1 MTLLTITPASPPP
14 LDSAETA
21 LLERLRAAAE
31 LLESVATDRQLLD
44 ALPAEDRQRLH
55 KAVAQLYHPDPGQ
68 RRIKLKAA
76 EKARH
81 AAKIQAEDAVLN
93 QTGIR
98 ELRRRPVFTT
108 PNLFAPEDFQPHDVN
123 ADADVAQPRESIEPK
138 HCYVC
143 KQKYSTIH
151 FFYDQLCPDCA
162 AFNYAKRTE
171 SADLHGRVA
180 LLTGG
185 RVKIGYQVGLKLLCA
200 GAELIVTTRFPRD
213 SATQR
218 DRKSVV

>member
-1 MTLLTITPASPPP
+1 MTIAKQTPTDNP
-14 LDSAETA
+14 E
-21 LLERLRAAAE
+21 AE
-31 LLESVATDRQLLD
+31 LLARLRVAAQLLEAVAEDRQLLD
-44 ALPAEDRQRLH
+44 RLPAEDRQRLH
-55 KAVAQLYHPDPGQ
+55 RAVASVYHPDPGA
-68 RRIKLKAA
+68 RRIRLKAA

-81 AAKIQAEDAVLN
+81 AAKIQAEDSVLD

-98 ELRRRPVFTT
+98 TLRRRPVFTT
-108 PNLFAPEDFQPHDVN
+108 PNVFAPEGFLPHDIGPDK
-123 ADADVAQPRESIEPK
+123 DAAQPREPIEPK

-143 KQKYSTIH
+143 KRKYTAIH

-171 SADLHGRVA
+171 LVDLHGRVA

-185 RVKIGYQVGLKLLCA
+185 RVKIGYQAGLKLLRA

-213 SATQR
+213 SAARYLLTR
-218 DRKSVV
+218 MRPTARS